1 MKTVYVLLASAGL
14 VVGVESTGTAQNNQ
28 VNDAELIIKTE
39 YDMKSE
45 SLLLSKY
52 TVRNETRVTELFHS
66 ENTIKLEND
75 FVVPEGKSVHIV
87 SGTEIILEPGFVAEY
102 GSEFV
107 AEIRADATFNLVENK
122 VTATNDLLAEQ
133 NFDQLSVYP
142 NPVENTATIG
152 YDIVQD
158 EQIVSLKLYD
168 LSGNVVSTI
177 IESERQTSGRHKATL
192 NTSHLPNGVYYYRL
206 EPSSTMPITRK
217 LIVSR

>member
-1 MKTVYVLLASAGL
+1 M
-14 VVGVESTGTAQNNQ
+14 E
-28 VNDAELIIKTE
+28 DAKLSIQTE
-39 YDMKSE
+39 YDVKSE

-52 TVRNETRVTELFHS
+52 TVQNEAHVTELFHS
-66 ENTIKLEND
+66 ENTIRLKND
-75 FVVPEGKSVHIV
+75 FVVPKGKSVHIV
-87 SGTEIILEPGFVAEY
+87 SGTEIILEPGFFAEY

-107 AEIRADATFNLVENK
+107 AEIRADANFDLAENK
-122 VTATNDLLAEQ
+122 ATATNDLLAEQ
-133 NFDQLSVYP
+133 NFSQLSVYP

-152 YDIVQD
+152 YDIIQD
-158 EQIVSLKLYD
+158 KQVVSLKLYD

-177 IESERQTSGRHKATL
+177 IESERQTTGRHKATL